1 MRRDEFSYDL
11 PEELIAQYPADKR
24 GSSRL
29 LCLHVPG
36 GELEDRM
43 FRELPELLRTG
54 DLLVFNDT
62 RVIPARLYGHKETG
76 GKVEILVERL
86 QGKRRAVVQLRASKT
101 PAQGSIIR
109 IENNAS
115 LKVIDREDDM
125 FMVEFAGDEDPLKLL
140 ERAGHMPLPPY
151 IHRSDE
157 TIDRERY
164 QTVYAT
170 TPGAVAAPTAGLHFT
185 PEILSELESSGI
197 ESAFVTL
204 HVGAGTFQPV
214 RAEHIEDHRMHSE
227 FASVPEI
234 VCEKVNQA
242 RERGGRVIAV
252 GTTSVRCLEV
262 ATRDG
267 SLLPFKGETDLFIY
281 PGYSFRVVDA
291 LITNFHLPE
300 SSLLMLISA
309 FAGRDQIMNAYK
321 HAIRERYRFY
331 SYGDA
336 MFISQ

>member
-29 LCLHVPG
+29 LCLQSPG
-36 GELEDRM
+36 GELQDRM
-43 FRELPELLRTG
+43 FSELPGLLQAG
-54 DLLVFNDT
+54 DLLIFNDT

-76 GKVEILVERL
+76 GKIEILVERI
-86 QGKRRAVVQLRASKT
+86 QSNRRAVVQLRASKT
-101 PAQGSIIR
+101 PGPGSIIR
-109 IENNAS
+109 IENDAS
-115 LKVIDREDDM
+115 LEVIGREDDL
-125 FMVEFAGDEDPLKLL
+125 FVVEFAGDENPLTLL

-151 IHRSDE
+151 IRRGDE

-185 PEILSELESSGI
+185 PEMLSELESSGI

-214 RAEHIEDHRMHSE
+214 RSEHIEDHRMHSE
-227 FASVPEI
+227 FACVPEI
-234 VCEKVNQA
+234 VCEKIQQA
-242 RERGGRVIAV
+242 RERGGRVIAI

-262 ATRDG
+262 AARDG
-267 SLLPFKGETDLFIY
+267 ILRPFEGETDLFIF
-281 PGYSFRVVDA
+281 PGYSFRAVDA

-300 SSLLMLISA
+300 SSLLMLVSA
-309 FAGRDQIMNAYK
+309 FAGREQIMNAYK

-336 MFISQ
+336 MFITK